1 MKCKIHAVR
10 SIFEPFYGVRRYTSA
25 MKLIQTLLVVA
36 LSGLSFAASAQWQWL
51 DKDGRKVYSDRA
63 PPSDIQDKNIL
74 KRPGNYKAPLAP
86 AADAA
91 VEGDAASP
99 APVPGQAAALP
110 ASGAKPAGGL
120 DKELEAK
127 KKQAK
132 EAEAAKR
139 KADVERIAKAQIEN
153 CARAKQAKTTFESG
167 VRIGRTNAAG
177 EKEFMDDAA
186 RAAELKR
193 IQGIIDRDC
202 K

>member
-1 MKCKIHAVR
+1 
-10 SIFEPFYGVRRYTSA
+10 

-36 LSGLSFAASAQWQWL
+36 LTGLSFAASAQWQWL
-51 DKDGRKVYSDRA
+51 DKDGRKVFSDRA

-74 KRPGNYKAPLAP
+74 KRPGNYKAPVAP
-86 AADAA
+86 AADAGA
-91 VEGDAASP
+91 ETDTGAAASAAGQP
-99 APVPGQAAALP
+99 PGFP
-110 ASGAKPAGGL
+110 ASGAKPAGGV
-120 DKELEAK
+120 DKDLEAK

-132 EAEAAKR
+132 EADAAKR
-139 KADVERIAKAQIEN
+139 KADEERIAKAQIEN
-153 CARAKQAKTTFESG
+153 CARAKQAKITFESG

-193 IQGIIDRDC
+193 IQSIIDRDC